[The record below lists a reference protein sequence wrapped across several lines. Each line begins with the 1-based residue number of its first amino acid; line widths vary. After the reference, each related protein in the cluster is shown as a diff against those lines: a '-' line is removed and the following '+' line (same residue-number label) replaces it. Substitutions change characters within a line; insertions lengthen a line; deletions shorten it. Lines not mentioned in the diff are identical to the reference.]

1 MNFIT
6 ASTAYSLYPRATFDE
21 RCAVSLAGLK
31 EADGLALSKYALRG
45 WGIISGIW
53 PHEIHTTRTSFYLNK
68 MRWVNDKYSWVMP
81 LDMKGVEPRPRLSA
95 PSVDFSWDPEIHNS
109 WNLAMSTTPT
119 EASDEDPY
127 PLLGKIVTR
136 YKIINPTIFRYNYLV
151 ADDDLTRTL
160 VEFAKDQ
167 GRLEHLKV
175 RALSN
180 NDRKKVW
187 TWYVLYYII
196 I

>member
-1 MNFIT
+1 
-6 ASTAYSLYPRATFDE
+6 
-21 RCAVSLAGLK
+21 
-31 EADGLALSKYALRG
+31 
-45 WGIISGIW
+45 
-53 PHEIHTTRTSFYLNK
+53 
-68 MRWVNDKYSWVMP
+68 
-81 LDMKGVEPRPRLSA
+81 
-95 PSVDFSWDPEIHNS
+95 
-109 WNLAMSTTPT
+109 MSTTPT